1 MLSTVSEKIWE
12 IRWHGRGGQGTV
24 TAANLLARAALYNGF
39 KGTQAFPFFG
49 AERRGAPLKAFTRI
63 SKTPILVHS
72 QIYNPDVV
80 VVLDSTLTRIIN
92 VLEGAKQNAFLI
104 INSVKGE
111 KDLGINRH
119 FSTFVVDATGI
130 ALELGL
136 IVAGQPIAS
145 TPMLGAFSR
154 ATKLVGME
162 SIGRAI
168 LEEWRGGV
176 GEKNVR
182 AAEEAYK
189 RASPSPEER
198 TAK

>member
-1 MLSTVSEKIWE
+1 MSEKIWE

-24 TAANLLARAALYNGF
+24 TAANLLAKAALYNGF

-72 QIYNPDVV
+72 QIYNPDAVI
-80 VVLDSTLTRIIN
+80 VLDSTLIKISN
-92 VLEGAKQNAFLI
+92 LLEGARENAFLI
-104 INSVKGE
+104 INSPKEE
-111 KDLGINRH
+111 KKLGVNGH
-119 FSTFVVDATGI
+119 FNTFVVDATGI

-136 IVAGQPIAS
+136 IVAGQPVAS

-154 ATKLVGME
+154 ATKLVGMD
-162 SIGRAI
+162 SIDKAI
-168 LEEWRGGV
+168 LEEWRGRV

-189 RASPSPEER
+189 RVSPSRKET

>member
-1 MLSTVSEKIWE
+1 MSGKIWE

-49 AERRGAPLKAFTRI
+49 AERRGAPIKAFTRI

-72 QIYNPDVV
+72 QVYNPDAVII
-80 VVLDSTLTRIIN
+80 LDSTIMKIIN
-92 VLEGAKQNAFLI
+92 VLEGAKETAFLI
-104 INSVKGE
+104 MNSAKGE
-111 KDLGINRH
+111 KELGLGGH
-119 FSTFVVDATGI
+119 FNTFVVDATGI

-189 RASPSPEER
+189 RVSPSLKER
-198 TAK
+198 TAR